1 MSAVATETT
10 RPAPFV
16 QELPPE
22 EPFLQMVVRRFMK
35 HKLAVASLGMLALL
49 IGSAIIGPFFL
60 PKFDAIDLANTNQ
73 FTPSL
78 AHPLGTDELGQDVLA
93 RLLYAGRISLFVGLT
108 AAFLGVMIGSTVGA
122 ITGYYGKTIDIVGMR
137 VADMFL
143 TIPLLMLLMVLS
155 SFTRGRTIIP
165 GLPSDLQQLAVI
177 VLIIGAT
184 SWMGVARLVRGE
196 FLSLREQEFA
206 EASRA
211 VGGLDFW
218 IITRHLLPN
227 AMAPIFVAATLHVG
241 EAIILESALSFL
253 GFGIQPP
260 VPSWGNMLTNAQQ
273 YMISTPWLA
282 VYPGM
287 MIFLTVVSINFI
299 GDGLR
304 DALDPKLKH

>member
-1 MSAVATETT
+1 
-10 RPAPFV
+10 
-16 QELPPE
+16 
-22 EPFLQMVVRRFMK
+22 
-35 HKLAVASLGMLALL
+35 
-49 IGSAIIGPFFL
+49 
-60 PKFDAIDLANTNQ
+60 NQ

-78 AHPLGTDELGQDVLA
+78 GHPLGTDELGQDVLA

-108 AAFLGVMIGSTVGA
+108 AAFLGVVFGSIIGSIAGF
-122 ITGYYGKTIDIVGMR
+122 YGKVVDTSLMR
-137 VADMFL
+137 FTDMVL
-143 TIPLLMLLMVLS
+143 CVPLLMLLMVLS
-155 SFTRGRTIIP
+155 SFTRGMTIVP
-165 GLPSDLQQLAVI
+165 FLPADLQQLVVL
-177 VLIIGAT
+177 VLIIGLT

-196 FLSLREQEFA
+196 FLSLRAQEFA

-211 VGGLDFW
+211 MGGKDFW

-227 AMAPIFVAATLHVG
+227 AMAPIFVAATLGVG

-253 GFGIQPP
+253 GFGVQPP
-260 VPSWGNMLTNAQQ
+260 VPTWGNMLTNAQQ

-287 MIFLTVVSINFI
+287 MIFMTVVSINFI